1 MSIGTI
7 PEALD
12 ALRQGRPVLVADDE
26 NRENEGDV
34 IISAEL
40 ATAEWVAWSIRH
52 TSGFLCAPMT
62 AEIAD
67 SLALPLM
74 VPDRESEDPR
84 HTAYTVTVDAAEGLT
99 TGISA
104 GDRARTLRVLAD
116 AASTPAS
123 LHRPGHIVPL
133 RARPGGVR
141 ERAGHTEA
149 AVDLM
154 VLAGLRPVAAIGE
167 VIADTGDMMRLP
179 ELIRFGEE
187 EGLVVITIV
196 DLIAFLNSGETYVP
210 ASAAPRSTRPSSV
223 SFEVETTVPTSH
235 GPFTMRAY
243 RDRKTGADHVAI
255 ISGMPRDD
263 MIVRVHSECLTGEA
277 FGSLKCECGPQL
289 DAALD
294 TIQREGGAVLYLRGH
309 EGRGIGLIN
318 KLRAYRLQ
326 EEGYDT
332 LDANLALGLPADSR
346 DYEAAGDMLHD
357 LGVHRVRLLSNNPEK
372 QRQLVQYGIEVSE
385 LVPLLVGVGLDNEGY
400 LGAKRDRMGHRLPET
415 ITSAPVLSTLEGT
428 TP

>member
-1 MSIGTI
+1 M
-7 PEALD
+7 PEAAGPDATGLPEGYGQGNGVSARIADFIVRTRWLWVIAALAMLAVSAARLD
-12 ALRQGRPVLVADDE
+12 QVVPIDPDARIFFAPENPDRQRLDQFEEMFSKDDNLMILVEPAGGEVFTPETLRYIGEFTEEAWLLPFVRRVNSLTNFQHTYA
-26 NRENEGDV
+26 EGD
-34 IISAEL
+34 E
-40 ATAEWVAWSIRH
+40 
-52 TSGFLCAPMT
+52 
-62 AEIAD
+62 
-67 SLALPLM
+67 
-74 VPDRESEDPR
+74 
-84 HTAYTVTVDAAEGLT
+84 
-99 TGISA
+99 
-104 GDRARTLRVLAD
+104 
-116 AASTPAS
+116 
-123 LHRPGHIVPL
+123 
-133 RARPGGVR
+133 
-141 ERAGHTEA
+141 
-149 AVDLM
+149 
-154 VLAGLRPVAAIGE
+154 
-167 VIADTGDMMRLP
+167 
-179 ELIRFGEE
+179 
-187 EGLVVITIV
+187 
-196 DLIAFLNSGETYVP
+196 
-210 ASAAPRSTRPSSV
+210 
-223 SFEVETTVPTSH
+223 
-235 GPFTMRAY
+235 
-243 RDRKTGADHVAI
+243 
-255 ISGMPRDD
+255 

-357 LGVHRVRLLSNNPEK
+357 LGVNRIRLLSNNPEK

-385 LVPLLVGVGLDNEGY
+385 LVPLVVGVGTDNEGY